1 VPVIERPPL
10 MVASDVI
17 FVSGPDA
24 PLAAGGS
31 GRLTKSCA
39 ALRIE
44 MSILPFDAIERLR
57 WMPPPVV
64 RPGQRR
70 TNPVEDHSKRRL
82 ERPGWAPLAGTR

>member
-1 VPVIERPPL
+1 
-10 MVASDVI
+10 
-17 FVSGPDA
+17 
-24 PLAAGGS
+24 
-31 GRLTKSCA
+31 
-39 ALRIE
+39 

-82 ERPGWAPLAGTR
+82 ERPGWAPLAGAR